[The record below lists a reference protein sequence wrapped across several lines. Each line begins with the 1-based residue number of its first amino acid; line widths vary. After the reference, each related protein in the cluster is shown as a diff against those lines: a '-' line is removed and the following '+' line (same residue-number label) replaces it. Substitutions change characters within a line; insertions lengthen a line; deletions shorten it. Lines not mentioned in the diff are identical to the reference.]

1 MKSLAP
7 SEFVDSLIPINKK
20 KKLPDQLTKKL
31 NKFGYY
37 LGQFDY

>member
-20 KKLPDQLTKKL
+20 KKLPDLLTKKGAQIWL
-31 NKFGYY
+31 LIGPI
-37 LGQFDY
+37 